1 MIEVI
6 IINWNSGLMLSQCI
20 QSVLNTD
27 INHQVDSILV
37 VDNASS
43 DDSMQH
49 LPESNK
55 VKCLYNSQNVGFAR
69 ACNQGFQLTH
79 APFVLLLNPDAQ
91 VFKNTLHDC
100 MLFMQSNPNIDILGC
115 QLLNERGEVSASCAR
130 FPKPYRY
137 FFHAIGLTSLLPSIF
152 HPPTLMT
159 DWDHQTSRKVDQVM
173 GAFMLM
179 RRSIFDRIGY
189 FDERYFVYYE
199 ELDFSLR
206 LKQAGGVSY
215 FNADVKAIHVGGG
228 TTRGV
233 IGYRL
238 FLSLRSRLQYA
249 RKHFSASG
257 YGLVFFS
264 TCLIEPW
271 IRLAFLVAQG
281 KLKELSSW
289 KEGYLRLLRW
299 IVIKKS

>member
-115 QLLNERGEVSASCAR
+115 QLMNERGEVSASCAR

-137 FFHAIGLTSLLPSIF
+137 FFHAIGFTRILPSVF
-152 HPPTLMT
+152 HPPTLMS
-159 DWDHQTSRKVDQVM
+159 DWDHLSDRQVDQVM
-173 GAFMLM
+173 GAFMFM
-179 RRSIFDRIGY
+179 RRSVFDRIGY
-189 FDERYFVYYE
+189 FDERFFVYYE

-206 LKQAGGVSY
+206 LKQAGGISY
-215 FNADVKAIHVGGG
+215 FNATIKAMHTGGG
-228 TTRGV
+228 TTREVLGF
-233 IGYRL
+233 RL
-238 FLSLRSRLQYA
+238 FLSLRSRLLYA
-249 RKHFSASG
+249 RKHFSLFG
-257 YGLVFFS
+257 YGLVLLS
-264 TCLIEPW
+264 TCLIEPV
-271 IRLAFLVAQG
+271 IRLAFLCVRFRI
-281 KLKELSSW
+281 KEISSW
-289 KEGYLRLLRW
+289 KEGYVRLFRW
-299 IVIKKS
+299 LVFKSS